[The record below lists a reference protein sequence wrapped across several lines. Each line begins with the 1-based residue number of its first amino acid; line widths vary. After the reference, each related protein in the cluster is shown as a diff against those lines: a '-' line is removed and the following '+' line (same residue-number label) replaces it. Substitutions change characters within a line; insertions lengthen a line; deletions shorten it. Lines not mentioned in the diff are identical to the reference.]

1 MQGAWLASY
10 IALWAT
16 VIVLSCV
23 VLSLMRLM
31 GQMNDRLGPAPALVT
46 EQGPEIGDSF
56 ADVLARSK
64 VVEDGILSFP
74 KSCDSLVF
82 FVAPGCPT
90 CETLLQN
97 LRPFRTRR
105 HPTVEVVVVSTSGNH
120 EHNQD
125 LVERTLLDKVPFL
138 SLPKLAESVGIRSTP
153 YAFWLDEDGLVRAKG
168 VVNTMEHLES
178 LRNARA
184 VGFASINEYH
194 QKVHLQQTGEQHG
207 NA

>member
-1 MQGAWLASY
+1 MQGAWMASY

-16 VIVLSCV
+16 VVVLSCV
-23 VLSLMRLM
+23 VLSLMRLL
-31 GQMNDRLGPAPALVT
+31 GQMNERLGPAPALVT

-56 ADVLARSK
+56 ADVLAQSR
-64 VVEDGILSFP
+64 VVENGILSFP
-74 KSCDSLVF
+74 KSRDSLVF

-90 CETLLQN
+90 CEGLLRSVRLFQ
-97 LRPFRTRR
+97 TRR
-105 HPTVEVVVVSTSGNH
+105 DPAVEVVVVSTSGNY

-125 LVERTLLDKVPFL
+125 LMQRALLDKVPFL
-138 SLPKLAESVGIRSTP
+138 SLPKLAQSLGIRSTP

-168 VVNTMEHLES
+168 VANTMEHLES